1 MRDVFASPPPRFP
14 PNVVDPDQWIT
25 HVFSAQ
31 AAAKG
36 GVVRRQARDVER
48 ILGWDRLRVELQRRG
63 YRAVV
68 NGRQVV
74 NFCNAEPVRL
84 FE

>member
-1 MRDVFASPPPRFP
+1 MFAPTPPRRVP
-14 PNVVDPDQWIT
+14 PALDPDQWIT
-25 HVFSAQ
+25 NVFSAQ

-48 ILGWDRLRVELQRRG
+48 ILGWDRFREELHRRG
-63 YRAVV
+63 YRAVI
-68 NGRQVV
+68 NGGQVV
-74 NFCNAEPVRL
+74 VFCNAEPVRI

>member
-1 MRDVFASPPPRFP
+1 MRDIFAPTPPRRVP
-14 PNVVDPDQWIT
+14 PARDPDQWIT

-31 AAAKG
+31 EAAKS

-48 ILGWDRLRVELQRRG
+48 ILGWDRFREELRRG
-63 YRAVV
+63 GFRAVV
-68 NGRQVV
+68 NGGQVV
-74 NFCNAEPVRL
+74 VFCNAETVHL

>member
-1 MRDVFASPPPRFP
+1 MRDIFAPVPPRPKP
-14 PNVVDPDQWIT
+14 PVVDPDQWIT

-48 ILGWDRLRVELQRRG
+48 ILGWDRFRAELRRRG

-68 NGRQVV
+68 NGGQVV
-74 NFCNAEPVRL
+74 VFCNAEPVRV

>member
-1 MRDVFASPPPRFP
+1 MRDMFAPTPPRRVP
-14 PNVVDPDQWIT
+14 PALDPDQWIPP
-25 HVFSAQ
+25 VFSAQ

-48 ILGWDRLRVELQRRG
+48 ILGWDRFREELRRRG
-63 YRAVV
+63 YRAVI
-68 NGRQVV
+68 NGGQVV
-74 NFCNAEPVRL
+74 VFCNAEPVRI